1 MLELVR
7 QDHTYSNTGESMKKL
22 ITISATLIILLML
35 KINEVY
41 VPNRVVKSQPTELEK
56 FLHHMAR
63 RESDNTPN
71 VVNKFGMMGKY
82 QFSPSTVK
90 VLGFNITKKKFLS
103 DTELQDSVM
112 VAYLRAN
119 NKELNSIIVKYENK
133 VVKGVKITRSGVL
146 AAAHLAGSNN
156 VKLFFGSSDAY
167 GRTDANGTSIREYL
181 HTFSNYKIRL

>member
-1 MLELVR
+1 
-7 QDHTYSNTGESMKKL
+7 MKKL

-63 RESDNTPN
+63 RESDNTPH

-90 VLGFNITKKKFLS
+90 VLGFNITKKRFLS
-103 DTELQDSVM
+103 DTELQ
-112 VAYLRAN
+112 
-119 NKELNSIIVKYENK
+119 
-133 VVKGVKITRSGVL
+133 
-146 AAAHLAGSNN
+146 
-156 VKLFFGSSDAY
+156 
-167 GRTDANGTSIREYL
+167 
-181 HTFSNYKIRL
+181 